1 MPKQNLFKC
10 WNDTVEIRNQD
21 FLPLF
26 SFRTACKDD
35 RSRTRA
41 MPVNAATA
49 PTPGQQAHST
59 GILRLWSDLG
69 TLPKFETTPPPN

>member
-1 MPKQNLFKC
+1 MSPLDI
-10 WNDTVEIRNQD
+10 DTVETRNQD

-35 RSRTRA
+35 RSRARA

-59 GILRLWSDLG
+59 GILRL
-69 TLPKFETTPPPN
+69 